1 MVWEHLGLWCFSL
14 WPGWAAAN
22 AVSMGRF
29 APTLMGHS
37 GSSGYMEGGAGPGQ
51 SDEQSP
57 VWDGWGTLRQLPGDA
72 VTPPPGTVTLPAIG
86 MRMQAARV
94 SPFKGCRLLGHR
106 PTSPAACR
114 ARPAP
119 PTMVCHTDPPQPA
132 EPALWPVGPCTGISD
147 GSGRAM
153 CTHKGQP
160 SGRWCCGG

>member
-72 VTPPPGTVTLPAIG
+72 VTPPPPRDCDL
-86 MRMQAARV
+86 
-94 SPFKGCRLLGHR
+94 
-106 PTSPAACR
+106 ACNR
-114 ARPAP
+114 HEDA
-119 PTMVCHTDPPQPA
+119 
-132 EPALWPVGPCTGISD
+132 S
-147 GSGRAM
+147 S
-153 CTHKGQP
+153 KGQP
-160 SGRWCCGG
+160 LQGM